1 MVAYRRAYISLQGD
15 ERGLKR
21 RLMEEV
27 LQEPS
32 RPNLVKP
39 ADSANESSSGENA
52 GRGTRAA
59 GDDGERGDRPSRPP
73 GLTLTYEGPWP

>member
-1 MVAYRRAYISLQGD
+1 MVAYRRAYMSLQGD
-15 ERGLKR
+15 ERDLKR
-21 RLMEEV
+21 RLTEEV

-52 GRGTRAA
+52 GRGHARPETTASGEIVLRA
-59 GDDGERGDRPSRPP
+59 RPGSR
-73 GLTLTYEGPWP
+73 